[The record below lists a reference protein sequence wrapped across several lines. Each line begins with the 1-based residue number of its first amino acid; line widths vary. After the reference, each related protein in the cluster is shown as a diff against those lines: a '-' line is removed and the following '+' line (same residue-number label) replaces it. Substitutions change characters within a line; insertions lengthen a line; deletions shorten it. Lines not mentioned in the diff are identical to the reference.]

1 MGLFGSSPPTPDAA
15 EQIPPAI
22 NLTSWDDMC
31 VERGGITFLIL
42 IAIIIFYLGVR
53 YHILMTGGEFL
64 KKVTSPLY
72 NHDMPGVSNF
82 RKFMM
87 TLERIFILPYVPHQL
102 DSMVMWMF
110 MWFIAITIPMAV
122 TRYYDSRWAH
132 DLITLQG
139 PLNLISYYVFGCESL
154 NLTAIP

>member
-1 MGLFGSSPPTPDAA
+1 MF
-15 EQIPPAI
+15 
-22 NLTSWDDMC
+22 
-31 VERGGITFLIL
+31 V
-42 IAIIIFYLGVR
+42 
-53 YHILMTGGEFL
+53 
-64 KKVTSPLY
+64 
-72 NHDMPGVSNF
+72 
-82 RKFMM
+82 
-87 TLERIFILPYVPHQL
+87 LPFVPKEV

-139 PLNLISYYVFGCESL
+139 PLNLISYYVFGCESF